1 MLRRLPGSE
10 GRIQGVLSDFDL
22 AVDMNDPTMTG
33 NSHLHR
39 TGTLPFLSMSL
50 LKQLED
56 PTRRFPYIVR
66 FDLESCIYVFL
77 WDAMFHPEGRETP
90 KSQLEET
97 NELLDSWL
105 SSDPQALYKDKLALS
120 GTFTDKYLP
129 GGDGDAADSFPCLFK
144 CRMPL
149 KELLS
154 AITIG
159 YSVWDLQ
166 ASRHRLDASSP
177 DWTDLSGH
185 FESRFVLEQFKAM
198 HMALTGPTSPPAA
211 T

>member
-22 AVDMNDPTMTG
+22 AVDMNDPKMTG

-39 TGTLPFLSMSL
+39 TGTLPFLSISL
-50 LKQLED
+50 LEQLEG

-90 KSQLEET
+90 KSQLEQT

-105 SSDPQALYKDKLALS
+105 SSDPQTLYNGKLSLS
-120 GTFTDKYLP
+120 GTFTRKYLP
-129 GGDGDAADSFPCLFK
+129 EGDGNAAESFPSLFK
-144 CRMPL
+144 CRMAL

-159 YSVWDLQ
+159 HSVWDLQ
-166 ASRHRLDASSP
+166 ASRRRLDASSP
-177 DWTDLSGH
+177 LWKDLCGH

-198 HMALTGPTSPPAA
+198 RMTLTGPTSPPAA